1 MKIKNI
7 ITNSKWFGVVG
18 YDDKIVVGESLKDL
32 IVKSKFGESVDDLLE
47 SNMSEYRGCYC
58 IDEFGF
64 SFGESKEEVVSKL
77 KDLIANIEEV

>member
-1 MKIKNI
+1 MNKNI
-7 ITNSKWFGVVG
+7 IINSKWFGVAD
-18 YDDKIVVGESLKDL
+18 YDDSILVGQNLKDL
-32 IVKSKFGESVDDLLE
+32 IVKSKFGESVEDLID

-64 SFGESKEEVVSKL
+64 SFGESKEEVVNKL

>member
-1 MKIKNI
+1 MNKNI
-7 ITNSKWFGVVG
+7 ITNSKWFGVAD
-18 YDDKIVVGESLKDL
+18 YDDSILVGQNLKDL
-32 IVKSKFGESVDDLLE
+32 IVKSKFGESVEDLID

-64 SFGESKEEVVSKL
+64 SFGESKEEVVNKL

>member
-1 MKIKNI
+1 MNKNI
-7 ITNSKWFGVVG
+7 ITNSKWFGVAD
-18 YDDKIVVGESLKDL
+18 YDDSILVGQNLKDL
-32 IVKSKFGESVDDLLE
+32 IVRSKFGESVEDLIE

-77 KDLIANIEEV
+77 KDLIANIQEI